1 MKFNNRFLIFFI
13 VILVVSLNYANA
25 TQLEDQKQATLI
37 KKIQTPKKL
46 KENTKSMVK
55 YLNKELPI
63 ANVTNQFMSFNELK
77 EDKKNGNHFVVQI
90 VNDAGY
96 IWYMELVN
104 ISDEGVTLKS
114 GKLIENYSNDVFEN
128 QYSGNV
134 IHVLN
139 LDYDMY
145 YLVRIIVQKQ
155 AGTLYEDKIYAKYW
169 IWRCSWYKKG
179 WFTNK
184 DKK

>member
-25 TQLEDQKQATLI
+25 TQLEDQKQATLV

-96 IWYMELVN
+96 IQYMELVN

-134 IHVLN
+134 IHVLVN
-139 LDYDMY
+139 LEITMGASTPCMNNS
-145 YLVRIIVQKQ
+145 LGNSFPVKM
-155 AGTLYEDKIYAKYW
+155 G
-169 IWRCSWYKKG
+169 
-179 WFTNK
+179 
-184 DKK
+184 